1 MNHIGNVIKEH
12 RNMLHMSRKAL
23 SDNICSDKYLY
34 MIEKGE
40 RTPSSEITRL
50 LGDKMGV
57 DLFKYHIYL
66 DCKNPVQICY
76 YIEMFYK
83 SRRENDLV
91 SLVEISEEAR
101 QIPDFGKEPW
111 IYEIELNYLMV
122 QVLGKEDFV
131 NSIPSI
137 QKIITKMEQ
146 KRLYDVCLA
155 FYYVLLSTCY
165 QMARDIKSTRAIV
178 MLANETIK
186 GKEKIAKYVQV
197 IVAVKINIITM
208 HYLAGELDQVI
219 EESLKLVQYQN
230 EMCYHTCLHHTLFY
244 LAYAHYQHGWEEDGI
259 EWFQKALS
267 LMIVHHRDKDMY
279 YLSSYG
285 IFDVIIRDERV
296 PKDLVKKI
304 KSVYSGIKI

>member
-1 MNHIGNVIKEH
+1 MNHIGNVIKDH

-23 SDNICSDKYLY
+23 SENICSDKYLY
-34 MIEKGE
+34 LIEKGE

-50 LGDKMGV
+50 LGDRMGV
-57 DLFKYHIYL
+57 DLFKYHLYL
-66 DCKNPVQICY
+66 DCVNPIQICY
-76 YIEMFYK
+76 YIEKFYK

-91 SLVEISEEAR
+91 SLMELTEEAK

-111 IYEIELNYLMV
+111 IYEIELNYLMI

-137 QKIITKMEQ
+137 QKIITQINK
-146 KRLYDVCLA
+146 KRIYDVCLA

-165 QMARDIKSTRAIV
+165 QMARDIKSTREVI
-178 MLANETIK
+178 MLANKTIE
-186 GKEKIAKYVQV
+186 GKEKIAKYIQV
-197 IVAVKINIITM
+197 IVTVKINIITM
-208 HYLAGELDQVI
+208 HYLAGELEEVI
-219 EESLKLVQYQN
+219 EESLKLLQYQN
-230 EMCYHTCLHHTLFY
+230 EMCYHSFLHHTLFY
-244 LAYAHYQHGWEEDGI
+244 LAYANYQIGSEEEGI

-267 LMIVHHRDKDMY
+267 LMIVQHRDKDMY
-279 YLSSYG
+279 YLTSYE

-304 KSVYSGIKI
+304 QSVYSGIKI